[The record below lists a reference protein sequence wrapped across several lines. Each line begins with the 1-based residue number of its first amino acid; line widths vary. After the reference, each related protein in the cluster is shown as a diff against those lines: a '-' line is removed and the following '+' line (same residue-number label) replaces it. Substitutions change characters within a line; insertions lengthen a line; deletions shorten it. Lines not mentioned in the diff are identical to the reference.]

1 MCFYCAHLLFF
12 MILPLVGET
21 FYVKGNTSVTVKTLL
36 DTQTPPDRGF
46 LVQMVPPRRDRAYAE
61 LLAAELDHL
70 ARGAGLAVVGS
81 RLFSA
86 RRALPATYLGKGI
99 VEELAEEVKALDVA
113 VVVFNNP
120 LSAVQQRNLEVALAT
135 KVVDRTGLILEIF
148 AARAH
153 TREGRLQVELASL
166 LYQQSRLV
174 RSWTHLERQRGGVG
188 MRGGP
193 GETQIEVDRRLLRDR
208 VHALKK
214 MLEQVERTRTL
225 QRQSRREVPLFT
237 VALVGYTN
245 AGKSTLFNRLS
256 GAQVEAV
263 DRLFATLDPT
273 LRQVTLPGGGRIILG
288 DTVGFIRDLPH
299 QLVAAFRATLEEVV
313 EADLLLHVVDLSDPE
328 WQEQEAAVMRVL
340 RDLLGGHPEA
350 EWPMLTLFN
359 KMDQVKT
366 PGLLDRLQARP
377 RTHLLSA
384 RTGAGI
390 TDLLAALEEAANQ
403 NSPCYRL
410 ALPVTEGALLAR
422 LCQEGLVL
430 ERQEEAE
437 QILLTV
443 SLPVAVAG
451 RLRPQLLPF
460 IVAPAKG

>member
-1 MCFYCAHLLFF
+1 M
-12 MILPLVGET
+12 
-21 FYVKGNTSVTVKTLL
+21 TVKTLL

-46 LVQMVPPRRDRAYAE
+46 LIQMIPPRRDRAYAE

-70 ARGAGLAVVGS
+70 ARGAGLEVVGS

-86 RRALPATYLGKGI
+86 RRAIPATYLGTGI
-99 VEELAEEVKALDVA
+99 VEELTEEIKACGAE

-120 LSAVQQRNLEVALAT
+120 LSAVQQRNLEVRLAV

-148 AARAH
+148 ASRAR

-174 RSWTHLERQRGGVG
+174 RSWTHLERQRGGFG

-208 VHALKK
+208 IHALKK
-214 MLEQVERTRTL
+214 MLEQVGQTRTL

-256 GAQVEAV
+256 GARVETA

-273 LRQVTLPGGGRIILG
+273 LRQVMLPGGGRIILG

-299 QLVAAFRATLEEVV
+299 QLVAAFRATLEEVL
-313 EADLLLHVVDLSDPE
+313 EADLLLHLVDLSDPE
-328 WQEQEAAVMRVL
+328 WQEQEAAVLGVL
-340 RDLLGGHPEA
+340 RDLLQERGGLA
-350 EWPMLTLFN
+350 ERSLLTLFN
-359 KMDQVKT
+359 KIDCIQT
-366 PGLLDRLQARP
+366 PGLLDRLRARP
-377 RTHLLSA
+377 DACLLSA
-384 RTGAGI
+384 RTGEGI
-390 TDLLAALEEAANQ
+390 PDLLQTLEREANRH
-403 NSPCYRL
+403 SVCYHLRL
-410 ALPVTEGALLAR
+410 PATEGALLAR
-422 LCQEGLVL
+422 LCRDGLIL
-430 ERQEEAE
+430 DRQEQED
-437 QILLTV
+437 QIRLTV
-443 SLPVAVAG
+443 ALPVSVAG
-451 RLRPQLLPF
+451 RMRMELADF
-460 IVAPAKG
+460 IV

>member
-1 MCFYCAHLLFF
+1 M
-12 MILPLVGET
+12 
-21 FYVKGNTSVTVKTLL
+21 L

-46 LVQMVPPRRDRAYAE
+46 LIQMIPPRRDRAYAE
-61 LLAAELDHL
+61 LLAAELNHL
-70 ARGAGLAVVGS
+70 ARGAGLEVVGS
-81 RLFSA
+81 RLLSD
-86 RRALPATYLGKGI
+86 RRVLPSTYLGTGT
-99 VEELAEEVKALDVA
+99 VEELAAELKELDVA

-120 LSAVQQRNLEVALAT
+120 LTAVQQRNLELRLNS

-148 AARAH
+148 AARAR

-174 RSWTHLERQRGGVG
+174 RSWTHLERQRGGFG

-256 GAQVEAV
+256 GASVEAV

-273 LRQVTLPGGGRIILG
+273 LRQVILPGGGRIILG

-299 QLVAAFRATLEEVV
+299 QLVAAFRATLEEVL

-328 WQEQEAAVMRVL
+328 WPEQEAAVLEVL
-340 RDLLGGHPEA
+340 RELLRERGQTVA
-350 EWPMLTLFN
+350 QWPMLTLFN
-359 KMDQVKT
+359 KTDQVTT
-366 PGLLDRLQARP
+366 PGLLDRLLSRP
-377 RTHLLSA
+377 HSHLISA
-384 RTGAGI
+384 RTGEGMPA
-390 TDLLAALEEAANQ
+390 LLAALEEEANR

-410 ALPVTEGALLAR
+410 ALPATAGALLAR
-422 LCQEGLVL
+422 LCREGLVL
-430 ERQEEAE
+430 ERQESEE
-437 QILLTV
+437 KIVLTV
-443 SLPVAVAG
+443 SLPAPVAG
-451 RLRPQLLPF
+451 RLRKELLPF
-460 IVAPAKG
+460 VIL

>member
-1 MCFYCAHLLFF
+1 M
-12 MILPLVGET
+12 
-21 FYVKGNTSVTVKTLL
+21 TVKPLL
-36 DTQTPPDRGF
+36 DTQTPPDRAF
-46 LVQMVPPRRDRAYAE
+46 LVQMIPPRRDRAYGE
-61 LLAAELDHL
+61 LLAVELDHL
-70 ARGAGLAVVGS
+70 AQGAGLEVVGS

-86 RRALPATYLGKGI
+86 RRALPATYLGKGN
-99 VEELAEEVKALDVA
+99 VEELAEEIKALDVA
-113 VVVFNNP
+113 VVIFNNP
-120 LSAVQQRNLEVALAT
+120 LSAVQQRNLEVELAT

-148 AARAH
+148 ASRAR

-166 LYQQSRLV
+166 LYQKSRLV
-174 RSWTHLERQRGGVG
+174 RTWTHLERQRGGVG

-208 VHALKK
+208 INALKK

-245 AGKSTLFNRLS
+245 TGKSTLFNRLS
-256 GAQVEAV
+256 GAHVEAA

-273 LRQVTLPGGGRIILG
+273 LRQVTLPGGGRIILA
-288 DTVGFIRDLPH
+288 DTVGFIRELPH
-299 QLVAAFRATLEEVV
+299 QLVAAFRATLEEVL
-313 EADLLLHVVDLSDPE
+313 EADLLLHIVDLSDPE
-328 WQEQEAAVMRVL
+328 WQEQEEAVLGVL
-340 RDLLGGHPEA
+340 RDLLRIRGGVGEDPVA
-350 EWPMLTLFN
+350 QWSMLTLFN
-359 KMDQVKT
+359 KIDQVTT

-377 RTHLLSA
+377 RAHLLSA

-390 TDLLAALEEAANQ
+390 TALLATLEEAANH

-410 ALPVTEGALLAR
+410 ALPMTEGALLAR
-422 LCQEGLVL
+422 LCRVGLVL
-430 ERQEEAE
+430 ERQEQEE

-451 RLRPQLLPF
+451 RLRQQLLPY
-460 IVAPAKG
+460 IVL

>member
-1 MCFYCAHLLFF
+1 M
-12 MILPLVGET
+12 
-21 FYVKGNTSVTVKTLL
+21 TVKTLL

-46 LVQMVPPRRDRAYAE
+46 LIQMIPPRRDRAHAE

-86 RRALPATYLGKGI
+86 RRAIPATYLGSGM
-99 VEELAEEVKALDVA
+99 VEELAGELKACDAA

-120 LSAVQQRNLEVALAT
+120 LTAVQQRNLEVRLAV

-148 AARAH
+148 AARAR

-174 RSWTHLERQRGGVG
+174 RSWTHLERQRGGFG

-208 VHALKK
+208 IHVLKK

-256 GAQVEAV
+256 GARVEVA

-299 QLVAAFRATLEEVV
+299 QLVAAFRATLEEVL
-313 EADLLLHVVDLSDPE
+313 EADLLLHLVDLSDPE
-328 WQEQEAAVMRVL
+328 WQEQEAAVLEVL
-340 RDLLGGHPEA
+340 RDLLHERGGMA
-350 EWPMLTLFN
+350 EKPMLTLFN
-359 KMDQVKT
+359 KMDQVGT
-366 PGLLDRLQARP
+366 PGLLERLGNRAGS
-377 RTHLLSA
+377 HVVSA
-384 RTGAGI
+384 LTGAGFPA
-390 TDLLAALEEAANQ
+390 LLRALEQEANRH
-403 NSPCYRL
+403 SICYHL
-410 ALPVTEGALLAR
+410 SLPATEGALLAR
-422 LCQEGLVL
+422 LCREGLVL
-430 ERQEEAE
+430 ERRE
-437 QILLTV
+437 QDDRIHLAV
-443 SLPVAVAG
+443 ALPIAVAG
-451 RLRPQLLPF
+451 RLRQELTAF
-460 IVAPAKG
+460 IV